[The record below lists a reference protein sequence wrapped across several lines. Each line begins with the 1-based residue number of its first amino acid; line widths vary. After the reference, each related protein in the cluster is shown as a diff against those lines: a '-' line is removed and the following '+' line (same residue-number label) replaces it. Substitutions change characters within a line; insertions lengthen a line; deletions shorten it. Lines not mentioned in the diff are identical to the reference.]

1 MNVELYA
8 YGAPKGR
15 IISCIIP
22 NCLEGYFFLKL
33 FSCVF
38 NSAVCLYEQRSSD
51 ETPSSDESRRGFRSA
66 GMLPSDQGLICVTAD
81 QQFLFYSATK
91 SSEETF
97 QLNLYRRLVG
107 YNEEVLDMRFLGE
120 EQYLAVATNQE
131 QVDNCSIC
139 LCYQSL
145 FFMTILIVALHL
157 LQIFVVIL
165 DFVILSE
172 IDP

>member
-8 YGAPKGR
+8 YGALKGM
-15 IISCIIP
+15 IIFCIIP
-22 NCLEGYFFLKL
+22 ICLEGYLFLKL
-33 FSCVF
+33 FSYLF

-66 GMLPSDQGLICVTAD
+66 VMLPSDEGLICVTAD
-81 QQFLFYSATK
+81 QQFLFYSAMK
-91 SSEETF
+91 SSEETS

-120 EQYLAVATNQE
+120 EEQYLAVATNQE

-139 LCYQSL
+139 LCYQL

-157 LQIFVVIL
+157 LKFFVVI
-165 DFVILSE
+165 
-172 IDP
+172 